1 MKAAQ
6 VIRPKLPLE
15 VRDIETPVPKGQQVV
30 VDIESAGVCHS
41 DIHVW
46 EGGYEGSKGEIMKV
60 EERGVKFPLT
70 LGHEIA
76 GVVESVGTDV
86 KNIKKGER
94 VIVYPWIGD
103 GVCPACKVG
112 DEHIC
117 DNPNSLGIFRNGGY
131 AEAVLVPDEKY
142 LVRIGDLDANI
153 VSSLACSGLTS
164 YTAVKNASPSPK
176 QNMVIIG
183 TGGLGLMAIQI
194 ARALFNPTITA
205 VDIDDERLRQ
215 AKKLG
220 ADYGVNSMSVD
231 VVKQVKD
238 LTQNLGAESILDFVN
253 SPKTVEPALNM
264 LRKRGKLVLV
274 GLFGGSVDLNLPLL
288 PLRSQTIIGS
298 YTGRLADLPD
308 LISLVKRKAIN
319 PVISQTFKLSQA
331 HDALVQLKAGKII
344 GRAVINP

>member
-15 VRDIETPVPKGQQVV
+15 VRDVETPVPKGQQVV

-238 LTQNLGAESILDFVN
+238 LTQNLGADSILDFVN

-274 GLFGGSVDLNLPLL
+274 GLFGGSIDLNLPLL

-308 LISLVKRKAIN
+308 LVSLVKRRAIN
-319 PVISQTFKLSQA
+319 PVISKTFQLSEA
-331 HDALVQLKAGKII
+331 NDALVQLKSGKII

>member
-220 ADYGVNSMSVD
+220 ADYGVNSISVD
-231 VVKQVKD
+231 AVKQIKD
-238 LTQNLGAESILDFVN
+238 LTNNLGAESILDFVN

-288 PLRSQTIIGS
+288 PLRSRILIIKSGPIMPPGNPGKFSTSVVKINCPPGS
-298 YTGRLADLPD
+298 LP
-308 LISLVKRKAIN
+308 AITVVSI
-319 PVISQTFKLSQA
+319 P
-331 HDALVQLKAGKII
+331 ALT
-344 GRAVINP
+344 R